1 MLASKACYL
10 HILSNVGTA
19 VGNLTLCRRLGAD
32 VGSML
37 SPHPSC
43 VLIVQNVCAFIPI
56 TVKRNIGANHHDF

>member
-10 HILSNVGTA
+10 HILSNVGAAT
-19 VGNLTLCRRLGAD
+19 GNLTLCRRFGAN

-43 VLIVQNVCAFIPI
+43 ALIVLNVCAFIPI
-56 TVKRNIGANHHDF
+56 TIKRNIGASHRGF